1 MKLDYFCCKN
11 LSDSG
16 VFNIRAPSK
25 KEAKR
30 LREFTGCPDNFT
42 KPFRVTLEYKNGFD
56 LLFRCLS
63 EGRLVENEIEWEQPP
78 IKKEKK

>member
-1 MKLDYFCCKN
+1 MKLSYFCCKN
-11 LSDSG
+11 LTDSAAL
-16 VFNIRAPSK
+16 NIRAPSK

-30 LREFTGCPDNFT
+30 LRESYGSAENLT
-42 KPFRVTLEYKNGFD
+42 KPFRVTIEYESGFD

-78 IKKEKK
+78 TKEKK